1 MIYTGIA
8 FHFVLYTSYMF
19 LSFFLC
25 PETFAVKCLNELST
39 LVIVTTSL
47 NISGDFYLLFL
58 PILAVA
64 RLHIPPRYKIGLVAV
79 FSTGAL

>member
-1 MIYTGIA
+1 MIYLGIA
-8 FHFVLYTSYMF
+8 FHFILYTSYMF
-19 LSFFLC
+19 LSLFLC
-25 PETFAVKCLNELST
+25 PETFAAKCLNELNI

-47 NISGDFYLLFL
+47 SISGDFYLLFL

-64 RLHIPPRYKIGLVAV
+64 RLHIPNRYKMGLVAI

>member
-1 MIYTGIA
+1 MIYIGIG
-8 FHFVLYTSYMF
+8 FNFVLYTSYTF
-19 LSFFLC
+19 LSLFLC
-25 PETFAVKCLNELST
+25 PATFATKCLNELSV

-58 PILAVA
+58 PILAIA
-64 RLHIPPRYKIGLVAV
+64 RLHIPSRYKMGLAAV